1 MDFKVNSS
9 DLLKAISHIHGV
21 VEIRH
26 TLPILSNTII
36 MAKDGNLK
44 LCSTNLDI
52 YCSDQVKAEVNS
64 PGEISVSASTLYEI
78 VKRLP
83 NGSDLHATLDEESS
97 SLILKCGRSKFNLT
111 TLKTDDFPKIA
122 DSDLDTSFV
131 LSAAEMIRMIDKT
144 KFAISNEE
152 TRYYLNGIFFHKTDK
167 NSIEILRAVATD
179 GHRLAQ
185 YDIPL
190 PQGAEDMTGLIIPK
204 KTIMELRRVLDDANG
219 DINISLNENKIK
231 FTFNQL
237 TIISKVIDGTFPDY
251 TKVIPKNNN
260 KIFATNSN
268 DFKSAIDRV
277 SAVSISEEIKS
288 KAIKLLIESNKLLL
302 SVESLS
308 KGSANEVVDI
318 SYNEEK
324 VEIGFNSRYLVDICN
339 EIEGDEV
346 IIHILDSISPA
357 IILDKSDENLFFV
370 LMPMRI

>member
-26 TLPILSNTII
+26 TLPILSNMII
-36 MAKDGNLK
+36 TVKDGSLK

-52 YCSDQVKAEVNS
+52 YCSDQVSAEVVS
-64 PGEISVSASTLYEI
+64 QGEISVSASTFYEI

-83 NGSDLHATLDEESS
+83 NGSDLHATLDEVSS

-111 TLKTDDFPKIA
+111 TMKTDDFPMIA
-122 DSDLDTSFV
+122 DSDLDTKFV
-131 LSAAEMIRMIDKT
+131 LSATELIRMIDKT

-152 TRYYLNGIFFHKTDK
+152 TRYYLNGIFFHKAQK

-204 KTIMELRRVLDDANG
+204 KTILELRRVLDDANG
-219 DINISLNENKIK
+219 DINISLNDNKIK
-231 FTFNQL
+231 FSFNEL

-260 KIFATNSN
+260 KVFSTNSN
-268 DFKSAIDRV
+268 ELKSAIDRV

-308 KGSANEVVDI
+308 KGSANEEVDI
-318 SYNEEK
+318 NYNEER

-339 EIEGDEV
+339 EIDGDEV
-346 IIHILDSISPA
+346 IVHILDSISPA